1 MVDFFVRRRGRMNG
15 KGGERDVEED
25 TKRSDY
31 LTLPCSGQRNRRAH
45 YHQLPKMT
53 LADAS
58 IVVVI

>member
-31 LTLPCSGQRNRRAH
+31 LTLPAQARGIDVLTTISSR
-45 YHQLPKMT
+45 K
-53 LADAS
+53 
-58 IVVVI
+58 